1 MCGHELDIFGDHAL
15 GCGPLRIKRHD
26 ALCDVIFHWLL
37 LDNSNV
43 RREQRCSSHSMTR
56 PGDVFHP
63 DFSLGK
69 AAYFDISVRNSF
81 TPSHL
86 INAAIKAGAAAEAG
100 EVDKD
105 ERHLANVSSYGCL
118 FYPLVVESYGVW
130 AAHSREVL
138 RSIVKTSLLSSG
150 LSLGQAS
157 RQFHEQLSVRLRQ
170 YNSRLI
176 NDYLPNY
183 YDLDSLCFRP

>member
-1 MCGHELDIFGDHAL
+1 
-15 GCGPLRIKRHD
+15 
-26 ALCDVIFHWLL
+26 
-37 LDNSNV
+37 
-43 RREQRCSSHSMTR
+43 MTR

-105 ERHLANVSSYGCL
+105 ERHHANVSSYGCL
-118 FYPLVVESYGVW
+118 FYPLVVESYRVW
-130 AAHSREVL
+130 ATRSLEVL
-138 RSIVKTSLLSSG
+138 RSIVKKSLLSSG
-150 LSLGQAS
+150 LSLRQAS
-157 RQFHEQLSVRLRQ
+157 RQFHEQLSVRLWQ
-170 YNSRLI
+170 YNSRMISDRLDLVI
-176 NDYLPNY
+176 VDYLPNY
-183 YDLDSLCFRP
+183 CDIAT

>member
-1 MCGHELDIFGDHAL
+1 MCACTHGHELDIFGDHAFA
-15 GCGPLRIKRHD
+15 CGPLRIKRHD

-43 RREQRCSSHSMTR
+43 CREQHCSSHSMTR

-69 AAYFDISVRNSF
+69 AAYFNISMTNSF

-100 EVDKD
+100 EVD
-105 ERHLANVSSYGCL
+105 
-118 FYPLVVESYGVW
+118 
-130 AAHSREVL
+130 
-138 RSIVKTSLLSSG
+138 
-150 LSLGQAS
+150 
-157 RQFHEQLSVRLRQ
+157 
-170 YNSRLI
+170 
-176 NDYLPNY
+176 
-183 YDLDSLCFRP
+183 